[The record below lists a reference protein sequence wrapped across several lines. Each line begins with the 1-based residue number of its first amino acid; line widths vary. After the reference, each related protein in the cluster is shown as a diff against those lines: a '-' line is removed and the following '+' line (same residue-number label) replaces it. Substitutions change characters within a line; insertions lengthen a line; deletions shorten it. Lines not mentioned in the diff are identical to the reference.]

1 MTERAVFGVV
11 VPIPTFPFVS
21 TLNIGDVV
29 ELKEM
34 NGEV

>member
-1 MTERAVFGVV
+1 MTERAVCGVV
-11 VPIPTFPFVS
+11 VPMPMFPFVR
-21 TLNIGDVV
+21 TLNIGLVV